1 MDIVEFQGIF
11 EYELKR
17 KLAQRSRSPQ
27 EELRKLISAFKFFDY
42 TSSFLLDK
50 NQWIKGILR
59 TGLCGFNVNDLS
71 NVFQRYD
78 PNKTGYINYINF
90 SNYLYGKEEFSPISS
105 DFENNKISN
114 ENNIVN
120 NSRITNEF
128 KPPGLYERNID
139 INMKNNQLSHY
150 NNSESS
156 QNDFNLNNNNS
167 NANTNINTN
176 NIESN
181 VLKQKNYHMTKSQ
194 SQILSQNKNNI
205 IDINN
210 NEINNQNNLINNNN
224 IQNIQNNQ
232 NNSNPESKNY
242 FEKLIN
248 IFKNKINTNNGITYY
263 TFVHALKSLEDKQS
277 HSISIESLLSIIEQM
292 QLNISQDDLINF
304 YSILDY
310 TQSNKVSTDEIIR
323 IIKGEI
329 PEKRKILI
337 VSKFALMDKEKTGVI
352 PINLVKSVYNSKFH
366 PDSFLGKKS
375 QEDVYKEFLY
385 TFDIFCE
392 INGLKEDISY
402 KHFIDYYTPIS
413 ASILSDNYFDD
424 IIYGVWNIENK
435 ANETNNNNNINL
447 TENKIIENNNYNG
460 NDVQMDKANNF
471 QINNLSKSQN
481 IVMDKN
487 NRMFSPNRQAGNI
500 KKQKMTPYYNPRA
513 SPEGKGLKMFRQLR
527 FNPLINEY
535 IMSPV
540 PPETNT
546 NKIDNQ
552 IYNNININD
561 STNINNNIDNMNNS
575 NKINSNG
582 LQKID
587 LLRDL
592 LIKRGQKSI
601 FIIQRMF
608 YIYDRNQTG
617 EIPFEKLCDIFEI
630 YNMSLTKEDI
640 FEIFN
645 ILDKGHTGIIKYND
659 LIQILINNINEKR
672 EIIIQKLFEKLH
684 KGNGYVLIN
693 DLKKSFNAT
702 KHPDVIN
709 QIRNKDEIFLDF
721 FDSLEIF
728 KEYNGN
734 LNNDNI
740 KNGYMSYED
749 FSNFFKEISMS
760 IIDDTFFEY
769 YINNCW
775 GSNINMESNTN
786 YNNNY
791 GYSGNNNVRIR
802 TGKQIMNNF

>member
-248 IFKNKINTNNGITYY
+248 IFKNKINTNN
-263 TFVHALKSLEDKQS
+263 
-277 HSISIESLLSIIEQM
+277 
-292 QLNISQDDLINF
+292 
-304 YSILDY
+304 
-310 TQSNKVSTDEIIR
+310 
-323 IIKGEI
+323 
-329 PEKRKILI
+329 
-337 VSKFALMDKEKTGVI
+337 
-352 PINLVKSVYNSKFH
+352 
-366 PDSFLGKKS
+366 
-375 QEDVYKEFLY
+375 
-385 TFDIFCE
+385 
-392 INGLKEDISY
+392 
-402 KHFIDYYTPIS
+402 
-413 ASILSDNYFDD
+413 
-424 IIYGVWNIENK
+424 
-435 ANETNNNNNINL
+435 
-447 TENKIIENNNYNG
+447 
-460 NDVQMDKANNF
+460 
-471 QINNLSKSQN
+471 
-481 IVMDKN
+481 
-487 NRMFSPNRQAGNI
+487 
-500 KKQKMTPYYNPRA
+500 
-513 SPEGKGLKMFRQLR
+513 
-527 FNPLINEY
+527 
-535 IMSPV
+535 
-540 PPETNT
+540 
-546 NKIDNQ
+546 
-552 IYNNININD
+552 
-561 STNINNNIDNMNNS
+561 
-575 NKINSNG
+575 
-582 LQKID
+582 
-587 LLRDL
+587 
-592 LIKRGQKSI
+592 
-601 FIIQRMF
+601 
-608 YIYDRNQTG
+608 
-617 EIPFEKLCDIFEI
+617 
-630 YNMSLTKEDI
+630 
-640 FEIFN
+640 
-645 ILDKGHTGIIKYND
+645 
-659 LIQILINNINEKR
+659 
-672 EIIIQKLFEKLH
+672 
-684 KGNGYVLIN
+684 
-693 DLKKSFNAT
+693 
-702 KHPDVIN
+702 
-709 QIRNKDEIFLDF
+709 
-721 FDSLEIF
+721 
-728 KEYNGN
+728 
-734 LNNDNI
+734 
-740 KNGYMSYED
+740 
-749 FSNFFKEISMS
+749 
-760 IIDDTFFEY
+760 
-769 YINNCW
+769 
-775 GSNINMESNTN
+775 
-786 YNNNY
+786 
-791 GYSGNNNVRIR
+791 
-802 TGKQIMNNF
+802 